1 MTAKICRPNSSSL
14 LCKLPAYITSTSGQ
28 SAALDQMFPDAP
40 KTARDLAHFR
50 FHMRTM
56 SISEVV
62 RRCGKPDELYEL
74 HSCQHSRLA
83 RLKAKMSPLTRR
95 QFCVSAGFAA
105 AVLKLPELAL
115 GEGPKGGIPDLA
127 KIDRQ
132 RILNAA
138 DRYLHET
145 PVTVTAFSSPRSTG
159 DPHDYFSE
167 GDYWWPDPQNPS
179 GPYIRHDGMS
189 NPDNF
194 VAHRQALI
202 RLSIQVPAL
211 TAAWALT
218 RDARYAAHAV
228 KHLRAWFLDAAT
240 LMQAKL
246 QYAQAIHGVATGRGT
261 GIIDTIHLVEVVR
274 SIRVLEKARALA
286 TAETRGLRKWF
297 ADYLEWMMNSKNG
310 QEERDAKNN
319 HGTSW
324 LMQASEFAAF
334 TGNKELTKFCQKR
347 FKEVIV
353 PEQIATDG
361 SFPRE
366 LGRTKPYGYCLF
378 NLDVMSA
385 VCQIL
390 STPADNLF
398 AYSLSDGRGFAKAMA
413 FMFPFIADKKAWPY
427 AHDVEYFDDWPVRH
441 PSLLFAGIS
450 LSKPGY
456 FAVWSKLNP
465 DPSAEEIIR
474 NYPIRQPLL
483 WVTQGAQS

>member
-1 MTAKICRPNSSSL
+1 MSS
-14 LCKLPAYITSTSGQ
+14 
-28 SAALDQMFPDAP
+28 
-40 KTARDLAHFR
+40 
-50 FHMRTM
+50 
-56 SISEVV
+56 
-62 RRCGKPDELYEL
+62 
-74 HSCQHSRLA
+74 
-83 RLKAKMSPLTRR
+83 LTRR
-95 QFCVSAGFAA
+95 QFCASAGLATAGLRLSQLAFA
-105 AVLKLPELAL
+105 V
-115 GEGPKGGIPDLA
+115 GSRRGFPDLEN
-127 KIDRQ
+127 IDRQ
-132 RILNAA
+132 RILKAA
-138 DRYLHET
+138 DRYLHES
-145 PVTVTAFSSPRSTG
+145 PVTMTAFSSPRSAG
-159 DPHDYFSE
+159 GPHDYFSE
-167 GDYWWPDPQNPS
+167 GDYWWPDPQNLS
-179 GPYIRHDGMS
+179 GPYIRRDGMS

-194 VAHRQALI
+194 TAHRHALV
-202 RLSIQVPAL
+202 RFSIQVPAL
-211 TAAWALT
+211 TAAWLLT
-218 RDARYAAHAV
+218 RDARYPAHAV

-240 LMQAKL
+240 LMHANL

-261 GIIDTIHLVEVVR
+261 GIIDTIHLVEVVQ
-274 SIRVLEKARALA
+274 SIPLLEKSRALSA
-286 TAETRGLRKWF
+286 VEMSGLRKWF

-310 QEERDAKNN
+310 QEERDATNN
-319 HGTSW
+319 HGTCW

-334 TGNKELTKFCQKR
+334 TGNMELIEFCRKR
-347 FKEVIV
+347 FKEAMV
-353 PEQIATDG
+353 PEQIAPDG

-366 LGRTKPYGYCLF
+366 LARTKPYGYCLF

-398 AYSLSDGRGFAKAMA
+398 AYSLSDGRGVAKAMA